1 MLALDG
7 KIARIVVATDS
18 DSTLQ
23 LSIAKL
29 LHNIRTVV
37 PRNVD
42 TLAGSMSIYSVGD
55 MIIPHHICG
64 SIILQAACV
73 TSEQLPSGT
82 SATLGRAGLNATQL
96 DATRLGRAPPSMV
109 PPLIFARDPPPETA
123 VFSYECKDRADVWH
137 SMCWDRTV
145 D

>member
-1 MLALDG
+1 MKAMHEEAYMMYSLSRSNQTYITRTILPVLALDEE
-7 KIARIVVATDS
+7 IARIVAATDS

-42 TLAGSMSIYSVGD
+42 TLAGLMSIYSVGD

-64 SIILQAACV
+64 SIIVQAACV
-73 TSEQLPSGT
+73 KPEQLPSGT

-96 DATRLGRAPPSMV
+96 DT
-109 PPLIFARDPPPETA
+109 T
-123 VFSYECKDRADVWH
+123 
-137 SMCWDRTV
+137 
-145 D
+145 